1 MREPDS
7 HQRQEWETLRDG
19 GVGWGQR
26 NIITK
31 NSSRVLQ
38 AEPFRADYSCSA
50 NLNLSP
56 NYTLPLL

>member
-1 MREPDS
+1 MGKPDS
-7 HQRQEWETLRDG
+7 HHRQEWETLTDG

-38 AEPFRADYSCSA
+38 AEPFRADYSYSP